1 MAGDKTVT
9 SKLFTA
15 QEKTTSVNVVINAV
29 KELLIQKKLLP
40 GQKMPNEMEIAN
52 GLGVSRG
59 TVREALK
66 ILSAF
71 GIIEIKVGNGTY
83 VAKTPQKSALD
94 PMLFGLLL
102 VDADTKKLS
111 EFRKL
116 IETDIIRL
124 IFQYRNVNKRDI
136 DDLINN
142 VDELEK
148 LCSRKEDAQIDE
160 LTFENDM
167 EFHKIMG
174 RASKNEMAERVYNF
188 ILDTFSY
195 SIKIS
200 HTHQKLGEMALKEFR
215 IQTIKS
221 DNQDFVRVR
230 PIARQLHFHQQVS
243 ALSSPSGHRSY
254 ASRLPTSGGRP
265 APFFP
270 FPDRASGNRKPS
282 PSIPTHR
289 RRRQFPYPR
298 QKKSSILRNVGR
310 E

>member
-1 MAGDKTVT
+1 MAKN
-9 SKLFTA
+9 LFTT
-15 QEKTTSVNVVINAV
+15 QEKNTSVNVVINAI
-29 KELLIQKKLLP
+29 KELLIQKQLRP

-83 VAKTPQKSALD
+83 VSKKPQKSALD

-124 IFQYRNVNKRDI
+124 IFQYREENKDDI
-136 DDLINN
+136 DDLVKN
-142 VDELEK
+142 VNELEK
-148 LCSRKEDAQIDE
+148 FCGRKNDSNLDE
-160 LTFENDM
+160 LTFQNDM
-167 EFHKIMG
+167 EFHRIMG
-174 RASKNEMAERVYNF
+174 RASKNEMSERVYNF

-200 HTHQKLGEMALKEFR
+200 HTRQNLGEMALKTHKKILNAILENDLESA
-215 IQTIKS
+215 KL
-221 DNQDFVRVR
+221 
-230 PIARQLHFHQQVS
+230 AVS
-243 ALSSPSGHRSY
+243 NSVDVWENLQA
-254 ASRLPTSGGRP
+254 
-265 APFFP
+265 
-270 FPDRASGNRKPS
+270 DR
-282 PSIPTHR
+282 T
-289 RRRQFPYPR
+289 
-298 QKKSSILRNVGR
+298 
-310 E
+310 

>member
-1 MAGDKTVT
+1 MTD
-9 SKLFTA
+9 KLFTA
-15 QEKTTSVNVVINAV
+15 QEKTTSVNVIINAI
-29 KELLIQKKLLP
+29 KELLIQKRLLP

-66 ILSAF
+66 ILAAF

-83 VAKTPQKSALD
+83 VSKTPQKSALD

-124 IFQYRNVNKRDI
+124 IFQYREENKADIEDLVENVR
-136 DDLINN
+136 
-142 VDELEK
+142 ELEK
-148 LCSRKEDAQIDE
+148 LCSRKEDYHIDE
-160 LTFENDM
+160 LTFQNDM

-200 HTHQKLGEMALKEFR
+200 HTRQKLGEMALR
-215 IQTIKS
+215 
-221 DNQDFVRVR
+221 
-230 PIARQLHFHQQVS
+230 
-243 ALSSPSGHRSY
+243 
-254 ASRLPTSGGRP
+254 
-265 APFFP
+265 
-270 FPDRASGNRKPS
+270 
-282 PSIPTHR
+282 THR
-289 RRRQFPYPR
+289 
-298 QKKSSILRNVGR
+298 KILDAILANDLESAKEAVGGSIDVWEQLQVERS
-310 E
+310 

>member
-200 HTHQKLGEMALKEFR
+200 HTHQKLGEMALK
-215 IQTIKS
+215 
-221 DNQDFVRVR
+221 
-230 PIARQLHFHQQVS
+230 
-243 ALSSPSGHRSY
+243 
-254 ASRLPTSGGRP
+254 
-265 APFFP
+265 
-270 FPDRASGNRKPS
+270 
-282 PSIPTHR
+282 THR
-289 RRRQFPYPR
+289 
-298 QKKSSILRNVGR
+298 KILNAILANDLESAKEAVSGSIDVWEELQ
-310 E
+310 